1 MVTARAARSDSQV
14 GPSEETVMTHA
25 DSLPGGAGELLS
37 VTGLTKTHL
46 GDGGPVHAVRG
57 VDLTVR
63 SGEFVAVCGTSGAGK
78 STLLHLL
85 AGLERPDAGRIHLAG
100 RRVDHLGE
108 ARWAVLRRRHIGV
121 VFQFLNLVSTLT
133 VADNIEL
140 PSLLAGRSSRRLHA
154 EREELM
160 ASLGLLGKERSLP
173 GDLSGGERQ
182 RVALARALINRPS
195 LLLADEPTGS
205 LDSRGTRDVSDLL
218 SRLHAAGQ
226 TIVLVTHDARV
237 ASRADRVL
245 SYGDGAITGE
255 TLIASDGA
263 EPTPAGRSAGAV
275 ACWGAEDCDGECDEP
290 GCAFCDGLPEVG

>member
-1 MVTARAARSDSQV
+1 
-14 GPSEETVMTHA
+14 MTHSG
-25 DSLPGGAGELLS
+25 SLLGGGDDLLS

-46 GDGGPVHAVRG
+46 GTGGPVFAVRG

-63 SGEFVAVCGTSGAGK
+63 RGEFVAVCGTSGAGK

-85 AGLERPDAGRIHLAG
+85 AGLERPDSGLIHLDG

-121 VFQFLNLVSTLT
+121 VLQFFNLVSTLT

-140 PSLLAGRSSRRLHA
+140 PSLLAGRKSRQLHA
-154 EREELM
+154 ERDELM
-160 ASLGLLGKERSLP
+160 TSLGLLGKERSLP

-182 RVALARALINRPS
+182 RVALARALINKPS

-205 LDSRGTRDVSDLL
+205 LDSRGTKEVSDLL

-245 SYGDGAITGE
+245 SYSDGAITDE
-255 TLIASDGA
+255 TAMPAPDS
-263 EPTPAGRSAGAV
+263 TPAHAGRSAE
-275 ACWGAEDCDGECDEP
+275 ACVYLGAEGCNGDGCNEP
-290 GCAFCDGLPEVG
+290 GCGLCDDSPEVS